1 MHQLSRQDGPH
12 ETLERLAWAATGL
25 SVVLTLGLA
34 RICGYS
40 IAWGSTL
47 AAVVGFAV
55 MAGAAMV
62 YARLRPE
69 PRLRAGTGAM
79 AQLIAFTAAAAPLS
93 YIAAGFNLP
102 LWDGTFTTWD
112 QGLGY
117 GWRGYFDAVLA
128 VPGLHLLMRLAY
140 IATLP
145 MVVATIL
152 VLAATGR
159 RRRLFAFNLALIYRE
174 LLVTIAVS
182 GLMPALNAYNHAGL
196 SPADHAGIDLP
207 ATTRHIAHL
216 LALRDGSLRTLA
228 LDTAEGIIT
237 FPSLHTGLGILM
249 IAALWPVRGLRIVA
263 LASNALMIAGTPVEG
278 SHYLV
283 DVLAGAAI
291 SAAGLCALL
300 GPARSEGRWE
310 QRAIAARARAAGRL
324 NHENFIELP
333 KQTSPPRVLRLPCA
347 FSHRRLDPT
356 GIRETASRSRPG
368 RPR

>member
-1 MHQLSRQDGPH
+1 
-12 ETLERLAWAATGL
+12 
-25 SVVLTLGLA
+25 
-34 RICGYS
+34 
-40 IAWGSTL
+40 
-47 AAVVGFAV
+47 
-55 MAGAAMV
+55 
-62 YARLRPE
+62 
-69 PRLRAGTGAM
+69 M

-159 RRRLFAFNLALIYRE
+159 RRRLFAFNLALI
-174 LLVTIAVS
+174 LTTLVTIAVS

-291 SAAGLCALL
+291 SAAAFALCWALPVQKGAGNNERSL
-300 GPARSEGRWE
+300 LARGQPA
-310 QRAIAARARAAGRL
+310 A
-324 NHENFIELP
+324 
-333 KQTSPPRVLRLPCA
+333 
-347 FSHRRLDPT
+347 
-356 GIRETASRSRPG
+356 
-368 RPR
+368 